1 MKKLFF
7 LCAFLFM
14 SMQIQAQMY
23 IIYFDFNDD
32 ALFPNPKYQITT
44 ISPDGTVEIEDWDAN
59 INPSYGAF
67 DPDVTAFYVKL
78 QEHVSPLLDQGYR
91 FIDPFI
97 GSESSAPMY
106 GSYDSEHVFFLAVP

>member
-23 IIYFDFNDD
+23 IIYFDFNENATD
-32 ALFPNPKYQITT
+32 NYQITT
-44 ISPDGTVEIEDWDAN
+44 ISPDGTVEIEDWDEN
-59 INPSYGAF
+59 IFPSFSAF
-67 DPDVTAFYVKL
+67 DSDVTAFYVKL

-91 FIDPFI
+91 FINPFI
-97 GSESSAPMY
+97 GSESTAPMY
-106 GSYDSEHVFFLAVP
+106 NGGDTEHVFFLAVP